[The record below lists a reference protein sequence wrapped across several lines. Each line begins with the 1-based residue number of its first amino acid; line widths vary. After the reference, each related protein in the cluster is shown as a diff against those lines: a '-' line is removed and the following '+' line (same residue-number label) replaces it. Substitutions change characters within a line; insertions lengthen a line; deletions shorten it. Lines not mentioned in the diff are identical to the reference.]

1 MKDGGQQQGGRE
13 TRKRRGV
20 SGYLQVRLI
29 PLMSRHPLVFPPN
42 IVVRFSKLKIL
53 VFHKL
58 HDGHISTMM
67 LEHRS
72 GLGGEGEEARKAAS
86 LSLRFPP
93 YKGKTSGPSGTR

>member
-1 MKDGGQQQGGRE
+1 M
-13 TRKRRGV
+13 
-20 SGYLQVRLI
+20 SGYLQVWFI
-29 PLMSRHPLVFPPN
+29 PLMSRDPISPN

-67 LEHRS
+67 LEHRN
-72 GLGGEGEEARKAAS
+72 GLGGEGEEVRKAAS

-93 YKGKTSGPSGTR
+93 SKGKTSGPSGTR